1 MKKEGMPG
9 KDRIRQKGRLRK
21 QANYHLP
28 VFGCQAV
35 AFAIVEFSDCLFRFE
50 RAPLDSAD
58 GLCAAAK
65 LETNPQWIQRSFSYP
80 CPQTH
85 DGHPKGWPLAL
96 LLHVE
101 PALPFVL
108 AQIDQIAEG
117 GG

>member
-1 MKKEGMPG
+1 LGVK
-9 KDRIRQKGRLRK
+9 QLRL
-21 QANYHLP
+21 P
-28 VFGCQAV
+28 
-35 AFAIVEFSDCLFRFE
+35 IVEFSDCLFRFE
-50 RAPLDSAD
+50 RVPLDSAD
-58 GLCAAAK
+58 DLCVAAK
-65 LETNPQWIQRSFSYP
+65 LETAPQWIQRSFAYP